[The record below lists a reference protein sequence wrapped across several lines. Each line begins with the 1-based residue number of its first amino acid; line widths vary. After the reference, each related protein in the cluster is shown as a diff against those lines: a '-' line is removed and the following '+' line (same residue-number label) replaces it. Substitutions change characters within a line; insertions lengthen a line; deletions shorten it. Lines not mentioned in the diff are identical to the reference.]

1 MAGMWRLKLLGYNDA
16 IEEDGLF
23 VNLKASLESARS
35 IATARPDLRLVLTVP
50 ADALKSDRDWCSAT
64 SLMAGPSFLS
74 RYSDWVCQIANR
86 VNPASEDAVENA
98 GTKREMALRR
108 SKRVRRT
115 IEGNVLRDMH
125 HAISMT
131 AAR

>member
-64 SLMAGPSFLS
+64 SLMAGL
-74 RYSDWVCQIANR
+74 RHDQM
-86 VNPASEDAVENA
+86 A
-98 GTKREMALRR
+98 GQADRR
-108 SKRVRRT
+108 AGV
-115 IEGNVLRDMH
+115 
-125 HAISMT
+125 
-131 AAR
+131 ARP

>member
-1 MAGMWRLKLLGYNDA
+1 MAGMWRLRLLGYNDA
-16 IEEDGLF
+16 IEEVCLF
-23 VNLKASLESARS
+23 VNLKALLVSARS
-35 IATARPDLRLVLTVP
+35 IPTARPDLRLVLTVP
-50 ADALKSDRDWCSAT
+50 ADALKSDRDWV
-64 SLMAGPSFLS
+64 
-74 RYSDWVCQIANR
+74 RQIANR

-98 GTKREMALRR
+98 GTKREMSIRR